1 MSAQFDTKQMRED
14 FQDLFREF
22 RNNKDQVKELNRRN
36 SEITKYL
43 DENYQLEKGTAKAY
57 FAKKMKEEEDKD
69 RTEDVLEL
77 ESLLRD

>member
-1 MSAQFDTKQMRED
+1 MQEQQIKEE

-22 RNNKDQVKELNRRN
+22 RNNKDQVSDLNRRN
-36 SEITKYL
+36 NDIVKYL
-43 DENYQLEKGTAKAY
+43 DNQYRLPKGTAKAY

-77 ESLLRD
+77 ESLLHG